1 MVAVKPYDLKC
12 HISGRY
18 TEMFQFIHIRLLR
31 LIPFYPEIIHT
42 QGSSSLIIIIPAHV
56 RPITVSAQIPNLG
69 HSKLKCPKKAIH
81 SDCPSVASSS
91 IHSCFQYPSKSGYS
105 GALSVQDK
113 QNGTS
118 RQKQIHLKTKLFILY
133 ISPPFLWLSYHRR
146 YYRDNH
152 RDPRPPKRKNAIRT
166 MPWANTSLHTA
177 N

>member
-1 MVAVKPYDLKC
+1 MVAVEPYDLKC

-18 TEMFQFIHIRLLR
+18 TEMFQFIHIRFLR
-31 LIPFYPEIIHT
+31 LAPFYPEIIHT

-56 RPITVSAQIPNLG
+56 RPITVFAQIPNLG
-69 HSKLKCPKKAIH
+69 HSELKCPKKAITFRLPVR
-81 SDCPSVASSS
+81 SL

-133 ISPPFLWLSYHRR
+133 ISPPFLWLSYRHR

-166 MPWANTSLHTA
+166 MPWANTSLRTA

>member
-1 MVAVKPYDLKC
+1 MVTVEPYDLKC

-69 HSKLKCPKKAIH
+69 HSELKCPKKAITFRLPVR
-81 SDCPSVASSS
+81 S
-91 IHSCFQYPSKSGYS
+91 HSCFQYPSKSGYS

-133 ISPPFLWLSYHRR
+133 ISPPFLWLSYRHR

-152 RDPRPPKRKNAIRT
+152 HDPRPPKRKNAIRT
-166 MPWANTSLHTA
+166 TPWANTSLHTA